1 MRVERE
7 AVVCKRRE
15 RIGVLDCAI
24 VGSVRIKWLVEEWRS
39 WMSGVRRVWNAVW
52 SCERSG
58 RRVCSIRCV

>member
-24 VGSVRIKWLVEEWRS
+24 VGSVRIR
-39 WMSGVRRVWNAVW
+39 
-52 SCERSG
+52 
-58 RRVCSIRCV
+58 